1 MAFSITT
8 IPKIMRAKGWANGAR
23 LMEGWFSRPSATAPA
38 YGTPESQTIR
48 TTWVLSFARAKFVYD
63 QIMRERIWAN
73 PAAQKEIAKL
83 LRKKQLLSS
92 VPRSAAFGNLSA
104 PVTTVDLD
112 YINQRVVGFG
122 SSDLDDMSA
131 ALGNFAFRVAVAGG
145 VTPIPRASRF
155 EVIIAEVGVYVR
167 DSYDFN
173 GDQFLGFWDD
183 QDNAMSMI
191 NPLSGTRVTNSDFR
205 AWRDRNGKG
214 GDFMVYSD
222 LIKMRLAVPEVFSI

>member
-1 MAFSITT
+1 
-8 IPKIMRAKGWANGAR
+8 
-23 LMEGWFSRPSATAPA
+23 
-38 YGTPESQTIR
+38 
-48 TTWVLSFARAKFVYD
+48 
-63 QIMRERIWAN
+63 
-73 PAAQKEIAKL
+73 
-83 LRKKQLLSS
+83 
-92 VPRSAAFGNLSA
+92 
-104 PVTTVDLD
+104 
-112 YINQRVVGFG
+112 VVGFG

-145 VTPIPRASRF
+145 VTPIPRTQRF

-191 NPLSGTRVTNSDFR
+191 NPLSGTGVSNSDFR

-222 LIKMRLAVPEVFSI
+222 VIKMRLAVPEVFSI